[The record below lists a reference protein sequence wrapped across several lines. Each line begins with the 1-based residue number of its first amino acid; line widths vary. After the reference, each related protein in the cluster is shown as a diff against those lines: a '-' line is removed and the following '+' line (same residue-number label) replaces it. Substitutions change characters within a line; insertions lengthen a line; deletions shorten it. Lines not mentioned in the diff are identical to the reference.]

1 MPKQKLIN
9 FRQYYVPKLLTL
21 PISAVH
27 ETTIVFGTVVD
38 NLTSEVMLIGRL
50 GRFGSTPFLVGG
62 R

>member
-1 MPKQKLIN
+1 MHYTALIN
-9 FRQYYVPKLLTL
+9 CFVKMYYAKLTL
-21 PISAVH
+21 PISADH